1 MRRKRNPTMLKFRKL
16 RKEQKLKMEQAFALS
31 RKPDKATIAS
41 LPSERQ
47 LDKVRVRK
55 YFHLHSHFP
64 TKKPNRF

>member
-47 LDKVRVRK
+47 LDKVRL
-55 YFHLHSHFP
+55 YEEFFE
-64 TKKPNRF
+64 NAEGQ